1 MSDRSHFNWDTV
13 DFTEIFRS
21 VKLKRRRDNID
32 YPTRK
37 IWPTTRNQFWT
48 IKCLQYSAIKMRDS
62 LFLIMINDVNKY
74 LLLIISEAIFNIL
87 YTTHHSVNYHQ

>member
-37 IWPTTRNQFWT
+37 I
-48 IKCLQYSAIKMRDS
+48 
-62 LFLIMINDVNKY
+62 
-74 LLLIISEAIFNIL
+74 
-87 YTTHHSVNYHQ
+87 